1 MPRGRTH
8 SPRRRSASPSVH
20 VSGSGGRASG
30 SGGSD
35 RGLVIHR
42 VVKEAGGAANYPLLT
57 RTNYNDWSLLMK
69 IKLQARCLWGAID
82 PGGVELHEDRMALDA
97 ICSAVPPEMIST
109 LATKAS
115 AKEAW
120 DCIRILRVGD
130 DRIRKAS
137 AQKVRM
143 EYESLV
149 LRDGETVEDFA
160 MRLTSTVNQL
170 ATLGDPEPADKVVE
184 KYLRVARPRFTQLV
198 LSIET
203 LLDISTLSLEEVTGR
218 LKAAEDAMPLP
229 SSSSDN
235 AGKLYLTEEEWLERH
250 KKKEQEAKKNS
261 GSPSNRGKRRGGK
274 GRNGG
279 GAGVGGAE
287 NTNSGAARR
296 EDKCRNC
303 GKYGHWAKDC
313 RSKPKRDEQAH
324 VAQDDEPTLLLL
336 TGGVITH
343 AREQEH
349 APAPS
354 APTPSSDPIYLEEKK
369 LFAALDDAAER
380 DPGSWIVDSGAS
392 NHMTGCRTAFSD
404 IDTGITGNVRLGDG
418 SVVRIEG
425 RGTVLF
431 SCKNGEHR
439 TLANTY
445 LIPRLAANIISVGQL
460 DETGFKVEAEDGV
473 MRIWDEQR
481 RLLARIHRNPG
492 RLYVLDVELARPVC
506 LTARIGDEAWKW
518 HARFGHI
525 NFTALRKM
533 AREQLVRGLPAV
545 SQVDQLCEA
554 CLAGKHRRTPFPQ
567 QAQQRSLEPLQLL
580 HGDLCGPISP
590 PTPSGNRYF
599 LLLVDDYS
607 RFMWLSLL
615 PSKDGAAAAI
625 KRIQAAAERKSGKK
639 LRALRTDRGG
649 EFLVHHFA
657 DYCAELGVRRETT
670 APYSPQQNGVVERR
684 NQSVVGTARSMLKA
698 KGLPGMFWGEAVTT
712 AVYLLNRSSSKSIGG
727 KTPYEL
733 WNGSPPAVHHLRTFG
748 CLAHVKTTTPNVKK
762 LDDRSKPMIF
772 VGYEPGSK
780 AYRCYDPASR
790 RVHISRD
797 VAFDEEA
804 QWRWDGETASE
815 LDFTIEYTTVYHPAV
830 ANAPRADSEQPELPT
845 PPATSTSPCTPAATA
860 GTTATSAEF
869 ATPPTIAADD
879 LDADHDDA
887 PLRFRRVDEI
897 LGPATPPG
905 LAVREFD
912 DELMMASA
920 EEPASLA
927 EAQQQDCWRQA
938 MLDEMKSIEENGTWL
953 LVDPPPRQRPIG
965 LKWVFKTKKDAAGNI
980 TKHKARLVAKGYV
993 QRQGIDYD
1001 EVFAPVARLES
1012 VRLLLAYA
1020 ASEGWAVHHMDVKSA
1035 FLNGELKEEVYV
1047 AQPPGFVVD
1056 GKEQKV
1062 LRLVKALYG
1071 LRQAPRAWYTKLDAS
1086 LLSLGFHR
1094 SASEHAVYMRGANAR
1109 RLVVGVYVDDL
1120 VITGGNHSELDQF
1133 KKEMRE
1139 TFQMSD
1145 LGLLRYYLGLEVSQ
1159 TDEGITLSQGAYAK
1173 KILEAAGM
1181 VGCNPSQTPME
1192 PRLKLSKLSTSP
1204 CVDATDYRKIVG
1216 SLRYLVNSRPDLAF
1230 SVGYVSRFMEKP
1242 TTEHLAAVKR
1252 VLRYVAGTI
1261 NRGCSYRRKKG
1272 AVHLVGFSD
1281 SDLAGDVD
1289 TRKSTTG
1296 VFFFLGDNLITWQS
1310 QKQKVVA
1317 LSSCEA
1323 EYIAAT
1329 TAACQG
1335 VWLARLLAELKGEE
1349 ADAVT
1354 LNVDNQSAIQLSKNP
1369 VFHDRSK
1376 HIETRYHYIR
1386 ECIEEDRV
1394 KIEFVSTNDQLADI
1408 LTKSL
1413 GRDRFNE
1420 LCTRIGL
1427 VEVKG
1432 TCKV

>member
-69 IKLQARCLWGAID
+69 IKLQVRCLWGAID

-279 GAGVGGAE
+279 GAGVGGAK

-533 AREQLVRGLPAV
+533 GREQLVRGLPAV

-639 LRALRTDRGG
+639 LRALRTDRG
-649 EFLVHHFA
+649 ESSWSTTS
-657 DYCAELGVRRETT
+657 RIT
-670 APYSPQQNGVVERR
+670 APSWESDARRRRPTRRNKTASWNVATNRWSGRRGACSKPKGCQVCFGGRQSPQ
-684 NQSVVGTARSMLKA
+684 L
-698 KGLPGMFWGEAVTT
+698 F
-712 AVYLLNRSSSKSIGG
+712 
-727 KTPYEL
+727 
-733 WNGSPPAVHHLRTFG
+733 
-748 CLAHVKTTTPNVKK
+748 
-762 LDDRSKPMIF
+762 
-772 VGYEPGSK
+772 
-780 AYRCYDPASR
+780 
-790 RVHISRD
+790 IS
-797 VAFDEEA
+797 
-804 QWRWDGETASE
+804 
-815 LDFTIEYTTVYHPAV
+815 
-830 ANAPRADSEQPELPT
+830 
-845 PPATSTSPCTPAATA
+845 
-860 GTTATSAEF
+860 
-869 ATPPTIAADD
+869 
-879 LDADHDDA
+879 
-887 PLRFRRVDEI
+887 
-897 LGPATPPG
+897 
-905 LAVREFD
+905 
-912 DELMMASA
+912 
-920 EEPASLA
+920 
-927 EAQQQDCWRQA
+927 
-938 MLDEMKSIEENGTWL
+938 
-953 LVDPPPRQRPIG
+953 
-965 LKWVFKTKKDAAGNI
+965 
-980 TKHKARLVAKGYV
+980 
-993 QRQGIDYD
+993 
-1001 EVFAPVARLES
+1001 
-1012 VRLLLAYA
+1012 
-1020 ASEGWAVHHMDVKSA
+1020 
-1035 FLNGELKEEVYV
+1035 
-1047 AQPPGFVVD
+1047 
-1056 GKEQKV
+1056 
-1062 LRLVKALYG
+1062 
-1071 LRQAPRAWYTKLDAS
+1071 
-1086 LLSLGFHR
+1086 
-1094 SASEHAVYMRGANAR
+1094 
-1109 RLVVGVYVDDL
+1109 
-1120 VITGGNHSELDQF
+1120 
-1133 KKEMRE
+1133 
-1139 TFQMSD
+1139 
-1145 LGLLRYYLGLEVSQ
+1145 
-1159 TDEGITLSQGAYAK
+1159 
-1173 KILEAAGM
+1173 
-1181 VGCNPSQTPME
+1181 
-1192 PRLKLSKLSTSP
+1192 
-1204 CVDATDYRKIVG
+1204 
-1216 SLRYLVNSRPDLAF
+1216 
-1230 SVGYVSRFMEKP
+1230 
-1242 TTEHLAAVKR
+1242 
-1252 VLRYVAGTI
+1252 
-1261 NRGCSYRRKKG
+1261 
-1272 AVHLVGFSD
+1272 
-1281 SDLAGDVD
+1281 
-1289 TRKSTTG
+1289 
-1296 VFFFLGDNLITWQS
+1296 
-1310 QKQKVVA
+1310 
-1317 LSSCEA
+1317 
-1323 EYIAAT
+1323 
-1329 TAACQG
+1329 
-1335 VWLARLLAELKGEE
+1335 
-1349 ADAVT
+1349 
-1354 LNVDNQSAIQLSKNP
+1354 
-1369 VFHDRSK
+1369 
-1376 HIETRYHYIR
+1376 
-1386 ECIEEDRV
+1386 
-1394 KIEFVSTNDQLADI
+1394 
-1408 LTKSL
+1408 
-1413 GRDRFNE
+1413 
-1420 LCTRIGL
+1420 
-1427 VEVKG
+1427 
-1432 TCKV
+1432 

>member
-1 MPRGRTH
+1 M
-8 SPRRRSASPSVH
+8 H

-369 LFAALDDAAER
+369 LFTALDDAAER
-380 DPGSWIVDSGAS
+380 DPGRWIVDSGAS

-670 APYSPQQNGVVERR
+670 APYSPQQNGVMECR

-1001 EVFAPVARLES
+1001 EVFTPVARLES

-1159 TDEGITLSQGAYAK
+1159 TDEGITLSQGACAK

-1413 GRDRFNE
+1413 GRDRFNK